1 MKLGYLL
8 AASGLAA
15 LLAASPLAC
24 SSETIIRQAPAADGA
39 IPGDDAGPGT
49 IEEAGPECTPGAVL
63 PCTCAKGDKGQATC
77 SADAKNGQCQCV
89 TTPLDKHKVISTTG
103 KAAIEAETHLAAAPD
118 GSLCS
123 AWISILPGGTSEIG
137 YVFSRD
143 GGATWT
149 APLDIGDPVGRESSD
164 PVVASDAQGNFYVTW
179 IAFRRTG
186 GGGGGGGAADFVLYV
201 AKAPAGQNKFNAPV
215 SVDTFPSGDK
225 PWITVTA
232 AGTILV
238 TVMERPAGTSILY
251 AHRSTNGGATWS
263 RTEIF
268 KSAAGSQANFVVP
281 CAPKTGARVWAT
293 HLTTEGA
300 SGFGQRLH
308 WSDDDGVTWP
318 AASSKL
324 FADGSSI
331 GPATCA
337 AKGSDV
343 WVGYG
348 QWTAQPADQEAPVD
362 EYHVM
367 HTSNGVMLTDV
378 VASDSATKQQLLG
391 ALALEDATGELAL
404 AYYAGDA
411 EGATGNVRSVRS
423 KDGGK
428 TWGKSTAVTAP
439 LTFTADRGSPKWL
452 GDYIGTVLR
461 GGALY
466 TTYGENALQFT
477 HVAFSKTP

>member
-1 MKLGYLL
+1 MKLSHLA

-15 LLAASPLAC
+15 LLAGAPIAC
-24 SSETIIRQAPAADGA
+24 SSETIIRQAPAADSDVPDG
-39 IPGDDAGPGT
+39 GT
-49 IEEAGPECTPGAVL
+49 EASAECTPGAVL
-63 PCTCAKGDKGQATC
+63 PCTCANGDNGQATC
-77 SADAKNGQCQCV
+77 STEGSSGACQCV
-89 TTPLDKHKVISTTG
+89 ATPLDKHKVISTSGNTV
-103 KAAIEAETHLAAAPD
+103 IEVETHLAAAPD
-118 GSLCS
+118 GALCS
-123 AWISILPGGTSEIG
+123 AWISIFSGGGSEIG

-149 APLDIGDPVGRESSD
+149 APLAVGDAAGRESSD
-164 PVVASDAQGNFYVTW
+164 PVVAADAQGNLYVTW
-179 IAFRRTG
+179 IAFRRS
-186 GGGGGGGAADFVLYV
+186 GADATDFVLYV
-201 AKAPAGQNKFNAPV
+201 AKAPAGQNKFNKPV
-215 SVDTFPSGDK
+215 TVDTFASGDK

-238 TVMERPAGTSILY
+238 TVMARPAGESVLY

-263 RTEIF
+263 RTAIF
-268 KSAAGSQANFVVP
+268 TAAGGAEANFVVP

-293 HLTTEGA
+293 HLTTEGG

-318 AASSKL
+318 AANSKL

-348 QWTAQPADQEAPVD
+348 QWTVQPADLEAPVD

-367 HTSNGVMLTDV
+367 HTANGTTLTDV
-378 VASDSATKQQLLG
+378 VASDSATRQQNLG
-391 ALALEDATGELAL
+391 ALAIEDATGELAL
-404 AYYAGDA
+404 TYYAGDSD
-411 EGATGNVRSVRS
+411 GAKGNVRSVRS

-428 TWGKSTAVTAP
+428 TWGKSTVVSAP
-439 LTFTADRGSPKWL
+439 LTFTADRASPKWL
-452 GDYIGTVLR
+452 GDYFGTVLR
-461 GGALY
+461 GGALFVA
-466 TTYGENALQFT
+466 YGENGSQLT